1 MSYKFAP
8 LMFGFLLG
16 VPALAGQTA
25 PATTD
30 TLPEPFRFPSLMR
43 PGEARFVL
51 GVSFIAMPATL
62 VQEAA
67 SIHWPLFGFD
77 AKLGLPSH
85 FYLTGSI
92 ATEVVTNHFEVGGAY
107 AFKLTDKLHADAG
120 IGAAYWFGQL
130 MQFGFQ
136 DKAHGWFG
144 YPQVSLG
151 YDFGKLQLTGQAKLS
166 IVRALHVENGEQ
178 GIDNTSNFF
187 NGVSYRITLEQLFW
201 KKTTVG
207 LSFQVNYLKF
217 YYPQWPLFPFY
228 NRYFWM
234 PEAMIRFS
242 L

>member
-1 MSYKFAP
+1 
-8 LMFGFLLG
+8 
-16 VPALAGQTA
+16 
-25 PATTD
+25 
-30 TLPEPFRFPSLMR
+30 
-43 PGEARFVL
+43 
-51 GVSFIAMPATL
+51 
-62 VQEAA
+62 
-67 SIHWPLFGFD
+67 
-77 AKLGLPSH
+77 
-85 FYLTGSI
+85 
-92 ATEVVTNHFEVGGAY
+92 
-107 AFKLTDKLHADAG
+107 
-120 IGAAYWFGQL
+120 
-130 MQFGFQ
+130 
-136 DKAHGWFG
+136 
-144 YPQVSLG
+144 LG
-151 YDFGKLQLTGQAKLS
+151 YDFGRLQLTGQAKLS